1 MTVVFSDTTGVFA
14 DSGYWIALIN
24 PDDELHEKAVNL
36 RTSLG
41 NRRIVTTHLVLNEV
55 LNPRSGTTR
64 QQRQAAARLV
74 DQIKHNPQVSIEP
87 QTVEQFEEAFSRFCD
102 ITDDKEWSITDCAS
116 FLVMERLGIW
126 QALTGDH
133 HFTQAGFFV
142 MLR

>member
-64 QQRQAAARLV
+64 QQR
-74 DQIKHNPQVSIEP
+74 
-87 QTVEQFEEAFSRFCD
+87 
-102 ITDDKEWSITDCAS
+102 
-116 FLVMERLGIW
+116 
-126 QALTGDH
+126 
-133 HFTQAGFFV
+133 
-142 MLR
+142 

>member
-1 MTVVFSDTTGVFA
+1 MTVVFSDATDVFA

-24 PDDELHEKAVNL
+24 PDDELHEKAASL

-74 DQIKHNPQVSIEP
+74 DQIKINPQVSIEP
-87 QTVEQFEEAFSRFCD
+87 
-102 ITDDKEWSITDCAS
+102 
-116 FLVMERLGIW
+116 
-126 QALTGDH
+126 
-133 HFTQAGFFV
+133 
-142 MLR
+142 